1 MDNRPM
7 QRETQP
13 PRKSPAALAR
23 GLMRGCERAALAT
36 ALTTPSGVWPYGS
49 LVLAACDQ
57 DASPLLLL
65 SALAEHTK
73 NLVRDPN
80 ASLLFDGTSGRDDPL
95 TGERATVLGTLA
107 PVVDEH
113 SRERFLRRHP
123 AARAYADFA
132 DFRLFRM
139 NVTRAHLVAGFG
151 RIDWLEAAEL
161 LFSADTIWLRDAEG
175 DILEHMNRDHAAAI
189 DLYAARLLGRSET
202 GWQVTGVDPEGCDL
216 RCGGA
221 VARLDFPAPV
231 TDLSAMQKSFAAL
244 AQSARHRDAP
254 P

>member
-1 MDNRPM
+1 M
-7 QRETQP
+7 QREMQP

-23 GLMRGCERAALAT
+23 RLMRGCERAALAT

-57 DASPLLLL
+57 DASPVLLL

-73 NLVRDPN
+73 NLSRDPN

-107 PVVDEH
+107 PVVDAH
-113 SRERFLRRHP
+113 SRARFLRRHP

-139 NVTRAHLVAGFG
+139 SVTRAHLVAGFG
-151 RIDWLEAAEL
+151 RIDWIEATEL
-161 LFSADTIWLRDAEG
+161 LFSADTIWLRDAEN

-189 DLYAARLLGRSET
+189 DLYAARLLGRPET

-231 TDLSAMQKSFAAL
+231 TDLSAVQKSFAAL

>member
-1 MDNRPM
+1 M

-13 PRKSPAALAR
+13 PRKNPAALAR
-23 GLMRGCERAALAT
+23 GLMRACERAALAT
-36 ALTTPSGVWPYGS
+36 ALATPSGIWPYGS

-73 NLVRDPN
+73 NLSRDPN
-80 ASLLFDGTSGRDDPL
+80 ASLLFDGTTGRDDPL

-107 PVVDEH
+107 PVADAY

-123 AARAYADFA
+123 TARTYAGFA

-139 NVTRAHLVAGFG
+139 SVTRAHLVAGFG
-151 RIDWLEAAEL
+151 RIDWIEAAEL
-161 LFSADTIWLRDAEG
+161 LFSAETSWLRVAEG
-175 DILEHMNRDHAAAI
+175 DILEHMNRDHAAVV
-189 DLYAARLLGRSET
+189 DLYAARLLGRSGT
-202 GWQVTGVDPEGCDL
+202 GWQITGVDAEGCDL

-231 TDLSAMQKSFAAL
+231 TNLSAVQKFFAAL

>member
-1 MDNRPM
+1 M

-23 GLMRGCERAALAT
+23 GLIRRGERAALAT

-57 DASPLLLL
+57 DGSPLLLL

-73 NLVRDPN
+73 NLSRDPN
-80 ASLLFDGTSGRDDPL
+80 ASLLFDGTGGRDDPL

-107 PVVDEH
+107 PVADAQ

-123 AARAYADFA
+123 SARAYAGFA
-132 DFRLFRM
+132 DFHLFRM
-139 NVTRAHLVAGFG
+139 SVTRAHLVAGFG
-151 RIDWLEAAEL
+151 RIDWIEATDLLFAAET
-161 LFSADTIWLRDAEG
+161 SWLREAEHE
-175 DILEHMNRDHAAAI
+175 ILEHMNRDHAAAVE
-189 DLYAARLLGRSET
+189 LYAARLLGLPGT
-202 GWQVTGVDPEGCDL
+202 GWQITGVDPEGFDL
-216 RCGGA
+216 RRGGA
-221 VARLDFPAPV
+221 VARLDFPASV
-231 TDLSAMQKSFAAL
+231 ADLSAVQKSFAAL